1 MTKQKQSLITDDT
14 EPAKDCIWN
23 KISSTGKSLGLYKY
37 TNNKWSK
44 INIESNESSTPIV
57 DHEITY
63 YKVINPTNFGSTYT
77 ITSLCQALMLDTNG
91 NVGLFNGANAY
102 ATFMQMQENTT
113 IYAFSF
119 VPSIMGSSD
128 EGGVIKLNSLK
139 NYLKQMDFENVDD
152 MFQEISKEEYDKII
166 KQYIPNIN
174 ITI

>member
-1 MTKQKQSLITDDT
+1 MIKKLWIDDT
-14 EPAKDCIWN
+14 EPTKDCIWN
-23 KISSTGKSLGLYKY
+23 KISSTGKFLGLYKY
-37 TNNKWSK
+37 ANNKWSK

-57 DHEITY
+57 DHEIIY

-102 ATFMQMQENTT
+102 VTFMQMQENTT

-119 VPSIMGSSD
+119 VPSIMRSSD
-128 EGGVIKLNSLK
+128 GGEVIKLNSLK

-174 ITI
+174 IIV

>member
-37 TNNKWSK
+37 ANNKWSK

-63 YKVINPTNFGSTYT
+63 YKVINPTNFGSAYT
-77 ITSLCQALMLDTNG
+77 ITSLCQALMLNTNG
-91 NVGLFNGANAY
+91 NVELFNGASAY
-102 ATFMQMQENTT
+102 VTFMQMQENTT

-119 VPSIMGSSD
+119 VPSIMVSSD
-128 EGGVIKLNSLK
+128 EGGAIKLNSLK

-152 MFQEISKEEYDKII
+152 MFQEIPKEEYDKII

-174 ITI
+174 IIV